1 MDIQLKNGEQTV
13 ASGKFASE
21 DTQWQW
27 VKVGPVKAVTAY
39 PEADLT
45 ISGDAKTTVW
55 VDKVVL
61 STNDSLENTV
71 LDIMED

>member
-1 MDIQLKNGEQTV
+1 M
-13 ASGKFASE
+13 A
-21 DTQWQW
+21 
-27 VKVGPVKAVTAY
+27 VGQSRTVKAVTAY

-61 STNDSLENTV
+61 STNDALTDDALNTMEN
-71 LDIMED
+71 